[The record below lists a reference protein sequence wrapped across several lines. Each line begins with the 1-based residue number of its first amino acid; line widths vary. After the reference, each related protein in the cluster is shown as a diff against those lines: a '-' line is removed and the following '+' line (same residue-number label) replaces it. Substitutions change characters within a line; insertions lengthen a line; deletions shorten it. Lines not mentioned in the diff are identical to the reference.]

1 MFDSKCNLFAENHLI
16 FTQNVLLKAKKLEKE
31 ITIEGD
37 CWIGSNATILDGLKI
52 ERGFVIGTGMLAT
65 KDILADS
72 VVDKRDKNI
81 KIDS

>member
-1 MFDSKCNLFAENHLI
+1 M
-16 FTQNVLLKAKKLEKE
+16 
-31 ITIEGD
+31 
-37 CWIGSNATILDGLKI
+37 DGLKI